1 MNERDADRS
10 SVVEQRQVSRA
21 GQVVVAGA
29 LTLSVMG
36 CAPLHKLWGGAN
48 DDKKTA
54 RVTASAPEVAPK
66 DLRGVYAFTR
76 FEDGQQTRQIQSL
89 FDAGE
94 LEVIWLRWL
103 WSFTEERSV
112 TTQLQFLIRAEK
124 NSYYACDAV
133 LSTDVVWRGDTL
145 EFPVTVR
152 ARGVVVTMDGEFAIE
167 GGQFKYNYSKRKRNC
182 GVRISRGKHL
192 LQRRARGFSLC
203 ATDRPG
209 ECMIFEPST
218 FTVDYEQKVLDHAR
232 EELLRPAS
240 PLKP

>member
-1 MNERDADRS
+1 M
-10 SVVEQRQVSRA
+10 VEQRQVSRA
-21 GQVVVAGA
+21 GQVVVAVA

-36 CAPLHKLWGGAN
+36 CAPLHQLIGGSKDAQ
-48 DDKKTA
+48 KTP
-54 RVTASAPEVAPK
+54 TATAAASDMAPK

-103 WSFTEERSV
+103 WSFAEDRSV

-145 EFPVTVR
+145 EFPATVR

-182 GVRISRGKHL
+182 GVRISRGQHL
-192 LQRRARGFSLC
+192 LQRRDKGFSLC

-232 EELLRPAS
+232 DELLRPVS
-240 PLKP
+240 PVAP